1 MLISFSDSPYF
12 KNNEESITEIGT
24 SQFMSEFE
32 VKSCVYNKYLSYINL
47 SFNIICQNF
56 FKESTAQYYPHL
68 KKFSD
73 NFVPV
78 SCPLFTGTRCVAR
91 SKTQNYANK

>member
-1 MLISFSDSPYF
+1 MNTSFAF
-12 KNNEESITEIGT
+12 KEAKIKWTSTDFITNRKVGYQQNVEL
-24 SQFMSEFE
+24 
-32 VKSCVYNKYLSYINL
+32 YNKYLSYINL

-56 FKESTAQYYPHL
+56 CKESTAQYYPHL

-78 SCPLFTGTRCVAR
+78 SCPLFTGTRCIAR
-91 SKTQNYANK
+91 SKIQNYANK

>member
-1 MLISFSDSPYF
+1 MFKSILFDLCELLVKLIYGIIIQTFQQ
-12 KNNEESITEIGT
+12 NLAL
-24 SQFMSEFE
+24 
-32 VKSCVYNKYLSYINL
+32 YNKYLSYINL

-56 FKESTAQYYPHL
+56 CKESTAQYYPHL

-78 SCPLFTGTRCVAR
+78 SCPHFTGRRCIAR
-91 SKTQNYANK
+91 RKIQNYANK